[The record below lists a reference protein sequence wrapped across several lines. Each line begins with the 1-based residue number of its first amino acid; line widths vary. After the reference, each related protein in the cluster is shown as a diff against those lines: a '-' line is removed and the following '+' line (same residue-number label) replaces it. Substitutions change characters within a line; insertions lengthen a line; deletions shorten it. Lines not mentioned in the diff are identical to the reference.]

1 MAKALEKFLLKRS
14 ATISEAINLL
24 DRVGGLICIVVD
36 DDDRAVGTITD
47 GDVRRAILKNIS
59 LDSHVDAI
67 MTANFVSVNKGT
79 TRANSLRLMQQMKLN
94 CIPVL
99 YSNGKH
105 LEIQIS
111 DHLEPAQH
119 FQITQY

>member
-59 LDSHVDAI
+59 LDS
-67 MTANFVSVNKGT
+67 
-79 TRANSLRLMQQMKLN
+79 LMR
-94 CIPVL
+94 
-99 YSNGKH
+99 S
-105 LEIQIS
+105 
-111 DHLEPAQH
+111 
-119 FQITQY
+119 